1 MIARKAISIAV
12 VLGIVIAI
20 ATVVVATN
28 HEEVATF
35 GSVNVLSASD
45 FSTNGDGPMSGWYWL
60 RDSNYG
66 HSASWKFSSVPTST
80 SDGFVY
86 LRFDALVT
94 NKVRGGSGYSTDV
107 IIHKRDLPL
116 PVVKVQ
122 EMPFA
127 VVHLYNLHPEFQ
139 EPSHTK
145 EWGYSTSGCV
155 KVPVEQIP
163 TSGEL
168 AIRLKRLSPDI
179 TFSPRTEHVGVSKEC
194 CTIEW
199 H

>member
-1 MIARKAISIAV
+1 
-12 VLGIVIAI
+12 
-20 ATVVVATN
+20 
-28 HEEVATF
+28 
-35 GSVNVLSASD
+35 
-45 FSTNGDGPMSGWYWL
+45 MSGWYWL
-60 RDSNYG
+60 RDSNYE
-66 HSASWKFSSVPTST
+66 HYANWAFSSVPTST

-86 LRFDALVT
+86 FRFDALVT

-107 IIHKRDLPL
+107 IIY
-116 PVVKVQ
+116 Q
-122 EMPFA
+122 QNMQQFA

-145 EWGYSTSGCV
+145 EWGYSASGCV
-155 KVPVEQIP
+155 KVPVEKIP
-163 TSGEL
+163 KSGKL
-168 AIRLKRLSPDI
+168 IIRLERLSPDI

>member
-1 MIARKAISIAV
+1 MIAKKAISIAV

-35 GSVNVLSASD
+35 GPVNVLSASAFD
-45 FSTNGDGPMSGWYWL
+45 TNGDGPMSGWYWL
-60 RDSNYG
+60 RDSNYEHQAG
-66 HSASWKFSSVPTST
+66 WKFSSVPTST

-107 IIHKRDLPL
+107 YIYQPSLSR
-116 PVVKVQ
+116 Q
-122 EMPFA
+122 FA

-145 EWGYSTSGCV
+145 EWGYSASGCV

-163 TSGEL
+163 TSGE
-168 AIRLKRLSPDI
+168 ITIMLKRLSPDI